1 MGGEWKGNVLMEF
14 WPPTALARYY
24 RVGEE
29 TKDLFDVGGALKG
42 IYEAELRSCE
52 LISESIPAVSFV
64 EFSPD
69 GSRIC
74 WK

>member
-1 MGGEWKGNVLMEF
+1 MERKCTYGVL
-14 WPPTALARYY
+14 ASNGVGYY